1 MEGVL
6 GVWAGSWD
14 QWAARRRQGVEGGR
28 QEGVLLRAQ
37 GAGRV
42 PAARQQVHDDLGL
55 IEVVRAGGQSARI
68 QQPVVTENI
77 AVQEVN
83 RDALVQAVAVEL
95 ALAGAGEAGVDEH
108 DQVLAGDLVPAR
120 LFKVLFFK
128 VLFFEVLFF
137 KVLFFEVLFGVH
149 ARQIGEEGRTQTRA
163 NTDKKGEYGQ
173 EGRIRTRRAN
183 TRFAPTDAIGVE
195 ARFVASSCPAVS
207 RQQRGLLG
215 EWRHDCIHSVISGFG
230 SRARVPRAAWR
241 LVYPRRPPARV

>member
-14 QWAARRRQGVEGGR
+14 QWTARRRQGVEGGR

-128 VLFFEVLFF
+128 VLFFEVLF
-137 KVLFFEVLFGVH
+137 GVH
-149 ARQIGEEGRTQTRA
+149 ARQIGEEGRTQTRRA

-173 EGRIRTRRAN
+173 EGRT
-183 TRFAPTDAIGVE
+183 
-195 ARFVASSCPAVS
+195 
-207 RQQRGLLG
+207 Q
-215 EWRHDCIHSVISGFG
+215 G
-230 SRARVPRAAWR
+230 SPLRMPSA
-241 LVYPRRPPARV
+241 